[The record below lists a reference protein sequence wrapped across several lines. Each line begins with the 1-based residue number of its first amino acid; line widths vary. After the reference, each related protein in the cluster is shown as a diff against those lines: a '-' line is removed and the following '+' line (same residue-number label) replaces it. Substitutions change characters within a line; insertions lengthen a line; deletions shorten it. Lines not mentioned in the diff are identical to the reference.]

1 MQPPR
6 AAVQVTAFEYGGAGR
21 AALRLQDALGRAG
34 WRSHTVVSRRTG
46 AGTGVTTLAG
56 EAGVPGP
63 VAQAEQLAPRLSR
76 FTGDMRLPLRSPGR
90 FAESERFARADVV
103 NLHQLHGN
111 WFDFKV
117 LPRWAERKPLV
128 WTLHDMWPFTGHC
141 AYSYDCDRWR
151 TGCYDSPLYSRE
163 RRPYD
168 DIPQLPVDT
177 SRLQWRAKRTAYEHT
192 PLTVVTPSAW
202 LAAMARESILVSHPG
217 SAVHHVP
224 NGLDTDVYAP
234 RERAASRA
242 GLDLP
247 ADAPVL
253 LFGADSLARRRKGIA
268 HLRDALGHLRDA
280 HPDLWLLTLGAA
292 GTDLGWP
299 AERIRSVQVD
309 DEERQ
314 ADVYS
319 AADVAVVPSVADNQP
334 LMAVEALA
342 CGVPV
347 VGFDVGGVPE
357 VVRDGETG
365 LVAPAG
371 DGAALGRAIAS
382 LLDDPALRARLG
394 DGARRLVLAEHSLDV
409 QGRRYAALYEDA
421 LAATRPSGRRR

>member
-1 MQPPR
+1 M
-6 AAVQVTAFEYGGAGR
+6 
-21 AALRLQDALGRAG
+21 
-34 WRSHTVVSRRTG
+34 VVSRRTG
-46 AGTGVTTLAG
+46 DAPDVSEMADQ
-56 EAGVPGP
+56 AGVPGP
-63 VAQAEQLAPRLSR
+63 VARLEQLVPRLSR
-76 FTGDMRLPLRSPGR
+76 FTGDMRLPHRSPAR
-90 FAESERFARADVV
+90 LADSDLFARADVV

-117 LPRWAERKPLV
+117 LPSWAERKPLV

-151 TGCYDSPLYSRE
+151 TGCYDSPLYDRE
-163 RRPYD
+163 RKPYD
-168 DIPQLPVDT
+168 DIPQLPLDT
-177 SRLQWRAKRTAYEHT
+177 SRLQWRAKRATYERT
-192 PLTVVTPSAW
+192 PITVVTPSAW
-202 LAAMARESILVSHPG
+202 LARLARESIVALHGRS
-217 SAVHHVP
+217 SVHHIP

-234 RERAASRA
+234 RDRAASRA
-242 GLDLP
+242 KLDLP
-247 ADAPVL
+247 ADAGVL

-268 HLRDALGHLRDA
+268 HLRDALSRLRQT

-292 GTDLGWP
+292 GADLGWP

-309 DEERQ
+309 DESEQ

-357 VVRDGETG
+357 TVRDGETG
-365 LVAPAG
+365 RIAPAG
-371 DGAALGRAIAS
+371 DSTALAGAIAS
-382 LLDDPALRARLG
+382 LFGDGELRARLG
-394 DGARRLVLAEHSLDV
+394 RQGREYVLREHSLDV
-409 QGRRYAALYEDA
+409 QGRRYAEVYEQA
-421 LAATRPSGRRR
+421 LAATR